1 MSQLKAN
8 SNEGGIIGF
17 DIDNIEAGYP
27 IEDGESHQLLLARAL
42 SPIECAMIDYLNGD
56 DCGYQ
61 EDGEGEDFR
70 CWLDC
75 GPLNIQARA
84 YLLALRA

>member
-1 MSQLKAN
+1 MQLKAN

-17 DIDNIEAGYP
+17 DIDNIEAQMP
-27 IEDGESHQLLLARAL
+27 AEDGESHQLLLARKL
-42 SPIECAMIDYLNGD
+42 GEDEIAMIDFLNGE

-61 EDGEGEDFR
+61 EDGEDWDAR
-70 CWLDC
+70 QWLDC
-75 GPLNIQARA
+75 GPLSIAARG